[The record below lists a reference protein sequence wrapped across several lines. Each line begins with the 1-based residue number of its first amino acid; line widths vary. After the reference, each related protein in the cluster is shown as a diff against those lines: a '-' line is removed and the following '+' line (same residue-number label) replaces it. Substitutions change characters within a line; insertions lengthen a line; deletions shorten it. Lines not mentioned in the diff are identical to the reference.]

1 MLIGQFQTKL
11 DEKGRC
17 AIPAKFRSKIGK
29 RAVLAKWYEG
39 CLVFV
44 GEDGWIA
51 LLEKLTAKSE
61 IFTSPVRDTDR
72 FIMGSAFE
80 IELDSQGRFVVPK
93 LLRDY
98 ANLASDITFLGLG
111 ERIEIWNSKNWEEKE
126 RQVSENAE
134 KLIETLA
141 RDTKENG
148 K

>member
-1 MLIGQFQTKL
+1 MLLGQYQTKL

-17 AIPAKFRSKIGK
+17 AIPARFRSQIGK
-29 RAVLAKWYEG
+29 NAVLAKWYEG

-44 GEDGWIA
+44 KDDGWIA

-98 ANLASDITFLGLG
+98 ANLSSDITFLGLG
-111 ERIEIWNSKNWEEKE
+111 ERVEIWNSKSWEEKE
-126 RQVSENAE
+126 RQVSENAV
-134 KLIETLA
+134 KLIEKLA
-141 RDTKENG
+141 RDTKDNG